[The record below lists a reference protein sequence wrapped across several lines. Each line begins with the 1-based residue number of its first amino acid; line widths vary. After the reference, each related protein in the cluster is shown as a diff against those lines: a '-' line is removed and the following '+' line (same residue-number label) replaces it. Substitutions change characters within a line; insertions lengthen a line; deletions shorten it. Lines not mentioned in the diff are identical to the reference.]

1 MIYFY
6 IEQPWLNKIEKTDEI
21 LTLWIEAYKGIR

>member
-6 IEQPWLNKIEKTDEI
+6 IEQPWLNKIGKTGEI